1 MGVVI
6 FFTLSIAVTLTTHGI
21 YELKEAFEAA
31 FFQVV
36 SIITTTG
43 FASVDYNEWNL
54 RAKLLLFLL
63 VFSGASI
70 GSASGG
76 LKLLR
81 VIFIFKYLKRQISKI
96 YHPNGVY
103 PIKINR
109 TIVNEDVVK
118 QMISFAIFYYF
129 IFVIS
134 AVLLVFI
141 EQDAIIGLTSAI
153 ASLGNVGP
161 AFGELGPM
169 GSFAGLTIISKLIC
183 ISNMMIGRLELIPFL
198 ALLHP
203 DFWIF
208 RKRNNLHK
216 NKNI

>member
-1 MGVVI
+1 M
-6 FFTLSIAVTLTTHGI
+6 
-21 YELKEAFEAA
+21 
-31 FFQVV
+31 
-36 SIITTTG
+36 
-43 FASVDYNEWNL
+43 
-54 RAKLLLFLL
+54 
-63 VFSGASI
+63 
-70 GSASGG
+70 
-76 LKLLR
+76 LKLSLL
-81 VIFIFKYLKRQISKI
+81 IFKYLKRQISKI

-109 TIVNEDVVK
+109 TIINEDVVK
-118 QMISFAIFYYF
+118 QMISFAIFYYT

-141 EQDAIIGLTSAI
+141 EQDTIIGLTSAI

-169 GSFAGLTIISKLIC
+169 GSSSSLTIISKFIC

-208 RKRNNLHK
+208 KKRNNLHK